1 MTPMLS
7 VTQDQ
12 TALRRVSA
20 PGQLARQKRQT
31 ETAIRRGE
39 FLPYLQFVVDAR
51 SQRIVGAEVLSRWQH
66 PRRGLLSPGAY
77 LPLLYS
83 AGAIHQLDC
92 AMFCHA
98 CRLLQRWQGTDLA
111 GLRLSCNFNR
121 ALISRPDFPETLQA
135 LSEQFRF
142 DHSKLTLEITEDCA
156 AWDQARAVDNMA
168 RCKQLGFSIALDDL
182 GSGHAALPNLVD
194 FPVDIVKLDKHVLD
208 DAACPKG
215 RTLLLGVIQLARQ
228 LGLSVLC
235 EGVETRQQRELVTT
249 GGCDYIQGF
258 LYAAPLPLDQAEI
271 YFRAYSAGLAF
282 S

>member
-1 MTPMLS
+1 MS
-7 VTQDQ
+7 VVPRSRIP
-12 TALRRVSA
+12 LRRPS
-20 PGQLARQKRQT
+20 PTRRLSHQKRRT
-31 ETAIRRGE
+31 EEAIRRGE
-39 FLPYLQFVVDAR
+39 FLPYLQCIVDAH

-66 PRRGLLSPGAY
+66 PRHGLLSPGAY
-77 LPLLYS
+77 LPLLYA
-83 AGAIHQLDC
+83 AGTIHQLDC

-111 GLRLSCNFNR
+111 GLRLSCNFDR
-121 ALISRPDFPETLQA
+121 GLISRPDFPETLQA
-135 LSEQFRF
+135 LSEQFWF
-142 DHSKLTLEITEDCA
+142 DHSRLTLEITEDFA
-156 AWDQARAVDNMA
+156 AGDQVLAADNLA
-168 RCKQLGFSIALDDL
+168 RCRQLGFSIALDDL

-235 EGVETRQQRELVTT
+235 EGVETRQQRELVTA

>member
-1 MTPMLS
+1 MTPILS

-39 FLPYLQFVVDAR
+39 FLPYLQCIVDAH
-51 SQRIVGAEVLSRWQH
+51 SQR
-66 PRRGLLSPGAY
+66 
-77 LPLLYS
+77 
-83 AGAIHQLDC
+83 
-92 AMFCHA
+92 
-98 CRLLQRWQGTDLA
+98 
-111 GLRLSCNFNR
+111 
-121 ALISRPDFPETLQA
+121 
-135 LSEQFRF
+135 
-142 DHSKLTLEITEDCA
+142 TLEITEDCA
-156 AWDQARAVDNMA
+156 AWDQARAADNMA

-235 EGVETRQQRELVTT
+235 EGVETRQQRELVTA

>member
-1 MTPMLS
+1 MPPGPSTSWTAPCSATPAVCS
-7 VTQDQ
+7 
-12 TALRRVSA
+12 S
-20 PGQLARQKRQT
+20 
-31 ETAIRRGE
+31 
-39 FLPYLQFVVDAR
+39 
-51 SQRIVGAEVLSRWQH
+51 
-66 PRRGLLSPGAY
+66 
-77 LPLLYS
+77 
-83 AGAIHQLDC
+83 
-92 AMFCHA
+92 
-98 CRLLQRWQGTDLA
+98 
-111 GLRLSCNFNR
+111 
-121 ALISRPDFPETLQA
+121 
-135 LSEQFRF
+135 
-142 DHSKLTLEITEDCA
+142 A

-235 EGVETRQQRELVTT
+235 EGVETRQQRELVTA